1 MCALLTYHLGM
12 KISPTFSVSDLIE
25 YQELVLIP
33 GDLFEPVPFFE
44 SDPPLECP
52 RAPLRE
58 QHDEIDRIL
67 DRQVRS
73 MRGRDY
79 HCYLIRWHGTPES
92 EDTWIIREEL
102 QRIDP
107 ELYEHYASLMIPDS
121 TGSSSPHPRGI
132 DADIART

>member
-1 MCALLTYHLGM
+1 MCVIDFPSGHG
-12 KISPTFSVSDLIE
+12 ISPVFSVSDLIE
-25 YQELVLIP
+25 YKVPVLIP

-73 MRGRDY
+73 TRGRDY
-79 HCYLIRWHGTPES
+79 HRYLIRRHGRPES
-92 EDTWIIREEL
+92 EDT
-102 QRIDP
+102 
-107 ELYEHYASLMIPDS
+107 
-121 TGSSSPHPRGI
+121 
-132 DADIART
+132 